1 MHNIEIRA
9 KLKENRI
16 FGYEIA
22 AQMGIA
28 ETSFSRKMARREMTD
43 KEKKQIY
50 QIIDC
55 IKQRRMKNEH
65 KRITNV

>member
-1 MHNIEIRA
+1 MHNIEIRT

-16 FGYEIA
+16 YGYEIA
-22 AQMGIA
+22 AKLGIA

-55 IKQRRMKNEH
+55 IKNKGE
-65 KRITNV
+65 